1 MNGERESGAG
11 TSQGRAG
18 EQAGKKKKASPTP
31 SGVVRNM

>member
-18 EQAGKKKKASPTP
+18 EQAGEKKKSVAAP